1 MFKSDTSSVD
11 FLNSKQALWKNTEKL
26 EDFVGRAGEFA
37 ALIYVGGH
45 GRKSILPPIHTTRN
59 TYLCMSLLLSS
70 SPALSTMF
78 SSCFI
83 STRLPFHLLCSL
95 SPFSNSSPDRTCT
108 NHPPLPTAM
117 FDLAHSPA
125 SHALISAFA
134 SSPSSPIISAVCH
147 GPAALAY
154 AKLSSGAYLIANAPI
169 TGFSN
174 AEEDTVGMTQ
184 AMPFSL
190 EDALNENSGGK
201 YEKAADAWGEK
212 VVVAMGGKLI
222 TGQNPAS
229 ARAMGERVLEGI
241 KGGK

>member
-1 MFKSDTSSVD
+1 MSQPKVLFVLTSQSKIDSTGKPTGWYLPEFAHPYQVLAPHADITVASPAGGEAPLDPASVEMFKSDTSSVD

-45 GRKSILPPIHTTRN
+45 GP
-59 TYLCMSLLLSS
+59 
-70 SPALSTMF
+70 
-78 SSCFI
+78 
-83 STRLPFHLLCSL
+83 
-95 SPFSNSSPDRTCT
+95 
-108 NHPPLPTAM
+108 M